1 MLIWPA
7 EEDFSTRIRPHLP
20 REVRVD
26 RQKVKGSSMNRIYV
40 TALTILIMM
49 RCAFAANTVKT
60 EPPMGALKDGQVVLV
75 DDGSCPA
82 GQIKKVIGGN
92 HVKAGGWKNIE
103 RQRSCISR

>member
-1 MLIWPA
+1 
-7 EEDFSTRIRPHLP
+7 
-20 REVRVD
+20 
-26 RQKVKGSSMNRIYV
+26 
-40 TALTILIMM
+40 
-49 RCAFAANTVKT
+49 
-60 EPPMGALKDGQVVLV
+60 MGALKDGQVVLV